1 MNLQALTQFFLWCTI
16 LNGILLLLWSG
27 AFIFVPDLVYRI
39 QTRWLTISR
48 DSFNLIFYGFLGF
61 FKIVFLVF
69 NVVPLL
75 ALLIIG

>member
-1 MNLQALTQFFLWCTI
+1 MNIQTLTLFFLWCTI
-16 LNGILLLLWSG
+16 LNGILLALWSG
-27 AFIFVPDLVYRI
+27 AFIFVPDLVYRT
-39 QTRWLTISR
+39 QSRWFSITR
-48 DSFNLIFYGFLGF
+48 DSFDLIFYGFLGF

>member
-1 MNLQALTQFFLWCTI
+1 MNLQTLTQFFLWCSI

-27 AFIFVPDLVYRI
+27 AFMLAPDLVYRT
-39 QTRWLTISR
+39 QSKWFSISR
-48 DSFNLIFYGFLGF
+48 EHFDVIFYAFLGV

>member
-1 MNLQALTQFFLWCTI
+1 MNLQMLTQFFLWCTI

-27 AFIFVPDLVYRI
+27 AFIFVPDLVYRT
-39 QTRWLTISR
+39 QKRWLPISR
-48 DSFNLIFYGFLGF
+48 ESFDLIFYGFLGF

>member
-1 MNLQALTQFFLWCTI
+1 MNLQMLTQFFLWCSI

-27 AFIFVPDLVYRI
+27 AFMLAPDLVYRT
-39 QTRWLTISR
+39 QSKWFSISR
-48 DSFNLIFYGFLGF
+48 EHFDVIFYAFLGV

>member
-1 MNLQALTQFFLWCTI
+1 MNLQTLTQFFLWCTI

-27 AFIFVPDLVYRI
+27 AFMLAPDLVYRT
-39 QTRWLTISR
+39 QSKWFSISR
-48 DSFNLIFYGFLGF
+48 EHFDIIFYAFLGV

>member
-1 MNLQALTQFFLWCTI
+1 MNLQTLTQFFLWCTI
-16 LNGILLLLWSG
+16 LNGILLSLWSG

-39 QTRWLTISR
+39 QTRWLSISR
-48 DSFNLIFYGFLGF
+48 GSFDLIFYGFLGF

-69 NVVPLL
+69 NVAPLL